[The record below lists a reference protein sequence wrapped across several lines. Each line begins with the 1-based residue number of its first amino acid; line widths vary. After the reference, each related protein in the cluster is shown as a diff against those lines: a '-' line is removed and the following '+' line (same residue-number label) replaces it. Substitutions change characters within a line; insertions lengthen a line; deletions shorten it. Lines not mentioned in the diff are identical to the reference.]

1 MYWEHKPLLEFP
13 WSTDFV
19 ADKWVDSMDYLTL
32 CHSQSQKPK
41 IRVKLIIVIR
51 WIHLTWAWAFF
62 LYLGSRRLNLP
73 GNPTPSADVGE
84 LKHEHYHRYFFALQF
99 CDKKEVLDVGS
110 GEVYGSA
117 LLGIVAQNVFGVDL
131 SPEALARASRNYGR
145 VQVSFTG
152 V

>member
-1 MYWEHKPLLEFP
+1 
-13 WSTDFV
+13 
-19 ADKWVDSMDYLTL
+19 MDYLTL

-41 IRVKLIIVIR
+41 IRVKLIIGIC
-51 WIHLTWAWAFF
+51 WIHLTWGGYFSYISDRGA
-62 LYLGSRRLNLP
+62 LNLP

-131 SPEALARASRNYGR
+131 SPEALTRASRNYGR

>member
-1 MYWEHKPLLEFP
+1 MGVDIFPISRIEALE
-13 WSTDFV
+13 
-19 ADKWVDSMDYLTL
+19 LTGE
-32 CHSQSQKPK
+32 PY
-41 IRVKLIIVIR
+41 
-51 WIHLTWAWAFF
+51 T
-62 LYLGSRRLNLP
+62 
-73 GNPTPSADVGE
+73 SADVGE

-110 GEVYGSA
+110 GEGYGSA
-117 LLGIVAQNVFGVDL
+117 LLGIVAQPVLGVDL

>member
-1 MYWEHKPLLEFP
+1 
-13 WSTDFV
+13 
-19 ADKWVDSMDYLTL
+19 
-32 CHSQSQKPK
+32 
-41 IRVKLIIVIR
+41 
-51 WIHLTWAWAFF
+51 
-62 LYLGSRRLNLP
+62 
-73 GNPTPSADVGE
+73 VGE
-84 LKHEHYHRYFFALQF
+84 LKHEHYHRYFFALQS

>member
-1 MYWEHKPLLEFP
+1 
-13 WSTDFV
+13 
-19 ADKWVDSMDYLTL
+19 MDYLTL

-41 IRVKLIIVIR
+41 IRVKLIIVIC
-51 WIHLTWAWAFF
+51 WIHLTRAWTFF

-145 VQVSFTG
+145 VQVPFTG